1 MSAKR
6 QQRYDGL
13 RKMWDWSK
21 KVRLVYVWTVVTTD
35 GLITLPIGK
44 GRTGWLQHSSSF
56 PVSQLLKC
64 NVPAVCLRNFDR
76 ASYRTNH

>member
-1 MSAKR
+1 
-6 QQRYDGL
+6 
-13 RKMWDWSK
+13 
-21 KVRLVYVWTVVTTD
+21 VVTTD

-64 NVPAVCLRNFDR
+64 NVPAIGTRYHTPLRQFFRKCASVYEKER
-76 ASYRTNH
+76 AALAVYIH